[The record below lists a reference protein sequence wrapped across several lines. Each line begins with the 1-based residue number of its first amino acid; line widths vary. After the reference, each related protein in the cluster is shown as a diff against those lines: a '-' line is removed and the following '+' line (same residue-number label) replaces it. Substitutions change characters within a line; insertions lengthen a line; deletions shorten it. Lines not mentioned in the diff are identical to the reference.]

1 MAGRVAISLLACAAA
16 AAAGCGGPI
25 TDDELQRG
33 IETLGSTAA
42 EGRLVAQDAAEDR
55 TKVTFVRVQARALAE
70 DAAHE
75 AEKLADA
82 RAQPGNAHVKADA
95 VALAQEINSALGD
108 LQVFPADPRTARS
121 VARRLDHLSGQAD
134 RLTGRL

>member
-1 MAGRVAISLLACAAA
+1 MAGRVAMSILALTVAL
-16 AAAGCGGPI
+16 AAGCGGPI

-33 IETLGSTAA
+33 IETLGTTAA

-55 TKVTFVRVQARALAE
+55 TKVTFVRVQARALAD

-82 RAQPGNAHVKADA
+82 QAQPGNAHVKTDA
-95 VALAQEINSALGD
+95 VALAQKIGSVLGD
-108 LQVFPADPRTARS
+108 LQVFPADRRTARS
-121 VARRLDHLSGQAD
+121 VARRLDALSGRAD
-134 RLTGRL
+134 RLSGRL